1 MSSKSTVE
9 DRPKGD
15 SIKVL
20 AHIFGFLR
28 PYRARVLAALVSL
41 IVAAGAVLAIGQA
54 LRRVVDFGFSANS
67 AVLDQYFMA
76 LLGIVA
82 LLALATYG
90 RYYNVS
96 SLGERVVAD
105 IRRKVYEHIIGLSA
119 EFFETT
125 RTGEVLSRLT
135 TDTTLIQ
142 SVVGSSASVALR
154 NLLIFV
160 GGSILLVFSSPK
172 LTGLVFLIVL
182 GVVLPIVF
190 FGRRVRR
197 LSRESQDRVADVGA
211 FAGESLDAVRT
222 VQAFG
227 REDANRQRFG
237 SIVESAY
244 ATAVQQIKSRALLTG
259 IVILFV
265 FGAVDL
271 VLWIGARDV
280 ISGVMTGGQLAAF
293 VFYAV
298 MVAGSV
304 GSLSEVYGDLQRAAG
319 ATERLMELLAT
330 ESKITAPAVPADMP
344 EPPRGAVRLEDV
356 TFKYPT
362 RPEIAALS
370 AFSLSVAPGERIAL
384 VGPSGAGKTTVFQL
398 LLRFYDPD
406 IGRVSI
412 DDIDLRDALPE
423 AVRARIGLVP
433 QDPVIFA
440 DDVWAN
446 IRYGRPGA
454 SDDEVRAAATAAAA
468 IEFVERLPD
477 GFGTYLGERGAQLS
491 GGQRQRI
498 SIARAVLRNPTIL
511 LLDEA
516 TSALDAEN
524 ESMVQRALETLMEG
538 RTTIVIAHRLAT
550 VLKADRIIVL
560 DAGGAQGVATG
571 THSELMAQGGM
582 YARLA
587 ELQFGTSVDVGGSV
601 VAALKVRNSAAFMF
615 DQNMPLRP
623 SA

>member
-1 MSSKSTVE
+1 MCLKGHDVSSKNIIE
-9 DRPKGD
+9 DRPRGE

-54 LRRVVDFGFSANS
+54 LRRVVDFGFSADS
-67 AVLDQYFMA
+67 AVLDQYFLA

-96 SLGERVVAD
+96 ALGERVVAD

-125 RTGEVLSRLT
+125 RTGEILSRLT

-227 REDANRQRFG
+227 REDDNRQRFG
-237 SIVESAY
+237 SVVEAAY

-280 ISGVMTGGQLAAF
+280 ISGEMTGGQLAAF

-298 MVAGSV
+298 MVAASV

-330 ESKITAPAVPADMP
+330 KSNIAAPAAPADMP
-344 EPPRGAVRLEDV
+344 EPARGAVRLEDV
-356 TFKYPT
+356 TFRYPT
-362 RPEIAALS
+362 RPEITALN

-406 IGRVSI
+406 VGRVSI

-423 AVRARIGLVP
+423 SVRARIGLVP

-446 IRYGRPGA
+446 IRYGRPDA

-468 IEFVERLPD
+468 TEFVERLPE

-538 RTTIVIAHRLAT
+538 RTTVVIAHRLAT
-550 VLKADRIIVL
+550 VLKADRIVVL
-560 DAGGAQGVATG
+560 DAGSVVATG
-571 THSELMAQGGM
+571 THSELMAAGGM

-587 ELQFGTSVDVGGSV
+587 ELQFSASVDPAGSV
-601 VAALKVRNSAAFMF
+601 AAA
-615 DQNMPLRP
+615 Q
-623 SA
+623 

>member
-1 MSSKSTVE
+1 MCLKGHDVSSKNIID
-9 DRPKGD
+9 DRPRGE

-54 LRRVVDFGFSANS
+54 LRRVVDFGFSADS
-67 AVLDQYFMA
+67 AVLDQYFLA

-96 SLGERVVAD
+96 ALGERVVAD
-105 IRRKVYEHIIGLSA
+105 MRRKVYEHIIGLSA

-125 RTGEVLSRLT
+125 RTGEILSRLT
-135 TDTTLIQ
+135 TDTTLTR

-227 REDANRQRFG
+227 REDDNRQRFG
-237 SIVESAY
+237 SVVEAAY

-280 ISGVMTGGQLAAF
+280 ISGEMTGGQLAAF

-330 ESKITAPAVPADMP
+330 KSNIAAPAAPADMP
-344 EPPRGAVRLEDV
+344 EPARGAVRLEDV
-356 TFKYPT
+356 TFRYPT
-362 RPEIAALS
+362 RPEITALN

-398 LLRFYDPD
+398 LLRFYDPHV
-406 IGRVSI
+406 GRVSI

-423 AVRARIGLVP
+423 SVRARIGLVP

-446 IRYGRPGA
+446 IRYGRPDA

-468 IEFVERLPD
+468 TEFVERLPE

-516 TSALDAEN
+516 TSALDAAN

-538 RTTIVIAHRLAT
+538 RTTVVIAHRLAT
-550 VLKADRIIVL
+550 VLKADRIVVL
-560 DAGGAQGVATG
+560 DAGSVVATG
-571 THSELMAQGGM
+571 THSELMAAGGM

-587 ELQFGTSVDVGGSV
+587 ELQFSASVDPAGSV
-601 VAALKVRNSAAFMF
+601 AAA
-615 DQNMPLRP
+615 Q
-623 SA
+623 

>member
-1 MSSKSTVE
+1 M
-9 DRPKGD
+9 
-15 SIKVL
+15 L
-20 AHIFGFLR
+20 AQIAGFLK
-28 PYRARVLAALVSL
+28 PYRARVLAALISL

-54 LRRVVDFGFSANS
+54 LRRVVDFGFSADS

-82 LLALATYG
+82 VLALATYG
-90 RYYNVS
+90 RYYSVS

-105 IRRKVYEHIIGLSA
+105 IRRKVYEHTIGLSA

-125 RTGEVLSRLT
+125 RTGEILSRLT

-160 GGSILLVFSSPK
+160 GGSILLVISSPK

-237 SIVESAY
+237 GIVESAY
-244 ATAVQQIKSRALLTG
+244 AAAVQQIKSRALLTG

-265 FGAVDL
+265 FGAVDV

-280 ISGVMTGGQLAAF
+280 TSGAMTGGQLAAF

-330 ESKITAPAVPADMP
+330 EISIAAPATPADMP
-344 EPPRGAVRLEDV
+344 EPARGAVQLEDV
-356 TFKYPT
+356 TFSYPT
-362 RPEIAALS
+362 RPEIAALDS
-370 AFSLSVAPGERIAL
+370 FSLSVAPGERIAL

-406 IGRVSI
+406 VGRVSI
-412 DDIDLRDALPE
+412 DDTNLRDTLPE
-423 AVRARIGLVP
+423 AVRVRIGLVP

-440 DDVWAN
+440 DDVWTN
-446 IRYGRPGA
+446 IRYGRPDA

-468 IEFVERLPD
+468 TEFVERLPD
-477 GFGTYLGERGAQLS
+477 GFGTFLGERGAQLS

-498 SIARAVLRNPTIL
+498 SIARAILRNPTIL

-524 ESMVQRALETLMEG
+524 ESLVQRALETLMEG

-550 VLKADRIIVL
+550 VLKADRIVVL
-560 DAGGAQGVATG
+560 DVGRVVATG

-587 ELQFGTSVDVGGSV
+587 ELQFSAHTDSAESV
-601 VAALKVRNSAAFMF
+601 VAA
-615 DQNMPLRP
+615 Q
-623 SA
+623 

>member
-1 MSSKSTVE
+1 MCLKGHDVSSKNIIE
-9 DRPKGD
+9 DRPRGE

-54 LRRVVDFGFSANS
+54 LRRVVDFGFSADS
-67 AVLDQYFMA
+67 AVLDQYFLA

-96 SLGERVVAD
+96 ALGERVVAD
-105 IRRKVYEHIIGLSA
+105 IRRNVYDHIIGLSA

-125 RTGEVLSRLT
+125 RTGEILSRLT

-227 REDANRQRFG
+227 REDDNRQRFG
-237 SIVESAY
+237 SVVEAAY

-280 ISGVMTGGQLAAF
+280 ILGEMTGGQLAAF

-330 ESKITAPAVPADMP
+330 KSNIAAPAAPGDMP
-344 EPPRGAVRLEDV
+344 EPSRGAVRLEDV
-356 TFKYPT
+356 TFRYPT
-362 RPEIAALS
+362 RPEITALN

-406 IGRVSI
+406 VGRVSI

-423 AVRARIGLVP
+423 SVRARIGLVP

-446 IRYGRPGA
+446 IRYGRPDA

-468 IEFVERLPD
+468 TEFVERLPE

-550 VLKADRIIVL
+550 VLKANRIVVL
-560 DAGGAQGVATG
+560 DAGNVVATG
-571 THSELMAQGGM
+571 THSELMAQGGI

-587 ELQFGTSVDVGGSV
+587 ELQFGASADQAGSV
-601 VAALKVRNSAAFMF
+601 AAA
-615 DQNMPLRP
+615 Q
-623 SA
+623 

>member
-560 DAGGAQGVATG
+560 DAGGVVATG

-601 VAALKVRNSAAFMF
+601 VAA
-615 DQNMPLRP
+615 Q
-623 SA
+623 

>member
-54 LRRVVDFGFSANS
+54 LRRVVDFGFSASS

-142 SVVGSSASVALR
+142 SVVGSSASIALR

-330 ESKITAPAVPADMP
+330 ESKITAPAAPSDMP

-362 RPEIAALS
+362 RPEVAALS

-412 DDIDLRDALPE
+412 DDIDLRDTLPE

-560 DAGGAQGVATG
+560 DAGGVVATG
-571 THSELMAQGGM
+571 THSELMAQGGV

-601 VAALKVRNSAAFMF
+601 VAA
-615 DQNMPLRP
+615 Q
-623 SA
+623 

>member
-1 MSSKSTVE
+1 MCLKGHDVSSKNIIE
-9 DRPKGD
+9 DRPRGE

-41 IVAAGAVLAIGQA
+41 IVAAGAILAIGQA
-54 LRRVVDFGFSANS
+54 LRRVVDFGFSADS
-67 AVLDQYFMA
+67 AVLDQYFLA

-96 SLGERVVAD
+96 ALGERVVAD
-105 IRRKVYEHIIGLSA
+105 IRRNVYDHIIGLSA

-125 RTGEVLSRLT
+125 RTGEILSRLT

-227 REDANRQRFG
+227 REDDNRQRFG
-237 SIVESAY
+237 SVVEAAY

-280 ISGVMTGGQLAAF
+280 ISGEMTGGQLAAF

-330 ESKITAPAVPADMP
+330 KSNIAAPAAPADMP
-344 EPPRGAVRLEDV
+344 EPARGAVRLEDV
-356 TFKYPT
+356 TFRYPT
-362 RPEIAALS
+362 RPEITALN

-384 VGPSGAGKTTVFQL
+384 VGPSGAGKTTVFQV

-406 IGRVSI
+406 VGRVSI

-423 AVRARIGLVP
+423 SVRARIGLVP

-446 IRYGRPGA
+446 IRYGRPDA

-468 IEFVERLPD
+468 TEFVERLPE

-550 VLKADRIIVL
+550 VLKANRIVVL
-560 DAGGAQGVATG
+560 DAGNVVATG
-571 THSELMAQGGM
+571 THSELMAQGGI

-587 ELQFGTSVDVGGSV
+587 ELQFGASADQAGSV
-601 VAALKVRNSAAFMF
+601 AAA
-615 DQNMPLRP
+615 Q
-623 SA
+623 

>member
-1 MSSKSTVE
+1 MACLKGHDVSSKNIIE
-9 DRPKGD
+9 DRPKGE

-41 IVAAGAVLAIGQA
+41 VVAAGAVLAIGQA
-54 LRRVVDFGFSANS
+54 LRRVVDFGFSADS

-76 LLGIVA
+76 LLGIVG

-105 IRRKVYEHIIGLSA
+105 IRRRVYEHIIGLSA

-125 RTGEVLSRLT
+125 RTGEILSRLT

-154 NLLIFV
+154 NLLIFA
-160 GGSILLVFSSPK
+160 GGSILLVVSSPK

-182 GVVLPIVF
+182 GVVLPIIF

-227 REDANRQRFG
+227 REGANRQRFG
-237 SIVESAY
+237 GIVEAAY
-244 ATAVQQIKSRALLTG
+244 VTAVQQIKSRALLTG

-265 FGAVDL
+265 FGAVDI

-330 ESKITAPAVPADMP
+330 EPTIAEPVAPADMP
-344 EPPRGAVRLEDV
+344 EPARGAVRLEDV
-356 TFKYPT
+356 TFRYPT
-362 RPEIAALS
+362 RREIAALS

-406 IGRVSI
+406 EGRVLV
-412 DDIDLRDALPE
+412 DDTDLRDTLPK

-446 IRYGRPGA
+446 IRYGRPDA
-454 SDDEVRAAATAAAA
+454 SDDEVRAAAAAAA
-468 IEFVERLPD
+468 ATEFVERLPD
-477 GFGTYLGERGAQLS
+477 GFETYLGERGAQLS

-550 VLKADRIIVL
+550 VLKADRIVVL
-560 DAGGAQGVATG
+560 DAGGVIATG
-571 THSELMAQGGM
+571 THAELMAAGGM

-587 ELQFGTSVDVGGSV
+587 ELQFGASVDPAGSV
-601 VAALKVRNSAAFMF
+601 AAA
-615 DQNMPLRP
+615 Q
-623 SA
+623 

>member
-1 MSSKSTVE
+1 M
-9 DRPKGD
+9 
-15 SIKVL
+15 
-20 AHIFGFLR
+20 
-28 PYRARVLAALVSL
+28 RARIEWPTS
-41 IVAAGAVLAIGQA
+41 
-54 LRRVVDFGFSANS
+54 
-67 AVLDQYFMA
+67 
-76 LLGIVA
+76 
-82 LLALATYG
+82 
-90 RYYNVS
+90 
-96 SLGERVVAD
+96 
-105 IRRKVYEHIIGLSA
+105 
-119 EFFETT
+119 
-125 RTGEVLSRLT
+125 
-135 TDTTLIQ
+135 
-142 SVVGSSASVALR
+142 
-154 NLLIFV
+154 
-160 GGSILLVFSSPK
+160 
-172 LTGLVFLIVL
+172 
-182 GVVLPIVF
+182 
-190 FGRRVRR
+190 
-197 LSRESQDRVADVGA
+197 GA

-227 REDANRQRFG
+227 REDDNRQRFG
-237 SIVESAY
+237 SVVEAAY

-280 ISGVMTGGQLAAF
+280 ISGEMTGGQLAAF

-330 ESKITAPAVPADMP
+330 KSNIAAPAAPADMP
-344 EPPRGAVRLEDV
+344 EPARGAVRLEDV
-356 TFKYPT
+356 TFRYPT
-362 RPEIAALS
+362 RPEITALN

-398 LLRFYDPD
+398 LLRFYDPHV
-406 IGRVSI
+406 GRVSI

-423 AVRARIGLVP
+423 SVRARIGLVP

-446 IRYGRPGA
+446 IRYGRPDA

-468 IEFVERLPD
+468 TEFVERLPE

-516 TSALDAEN
+516 TSALDAAN

-538 RTTIVIAHRLAT
+538 RTTVVIAHRLAT
-550 VLKADRIIVL
+550 VLKADRIVVL
-560 DAGGAQGVATG
+560 DAGSVVATG
-571 THSELMAQGGM
+571 THSELMAAGGM

-587 ELQFGTSVDVGGSV
+587 ELQFSASVDPAGSV
-601 VAALKVRNSAAFMF
+601 AAA
-615 DQNMPLRP
+615 Q
-623 SA
+623 

>member
-516 TSALDAEN
+516 TSTLDAEN

-560 DAGGAQGVATG
+560 DAGGVVATG

-601 VAALKVRNSAAFMF
+601 VAA
-615 DQNMPLRP
+615 Q
-623 SA
+623 

>member
-1 MSSKSTVE
+1 MCLKGHDVSSKNIIE
-9 DRPKGD
+9 DRPRGE

-54 LRRVVDFGFSANS
+54 LRRVVDFGFSADS
-67 AVLDQYFMA
+67 AVLDQYFLA

-82 LLALATYG
+82 LLTLATYG

-96 SLGERVVAD
+96 ALGERVVAD
-105 IRRKVYEHIIGLSA
+105 IRRNVYDHIIGLSA

-125 RTGEVLSRLT
+125 RTGEILSRLT

-227 REDANRQRFG
+227 REDDNRQRFG
-237 SIVESAY
+237 SVVEAAY

-280 ISGVMTGGQLAAF
+280 ISGEMTGGQLAAF

-330 ESKITAPAVPADMP
+330 KSNIAAPAAPADMP
-344 EPPRGAVRLEDV
+344 EPARGAVRLEDV
-356 TFKYPT
+356 TFRYPT
-362 RPEIAALS
+362 RPEITALN

-398 LLRFYDPD
+398 LLRFYDPGV
-406 IGRVSI
+406 GRVSI

-423 AVRARIGLVP
+423 SVRARIGLVP

-446 IRYGRPGA
+446 IRYGRPDA

-468 IEFVERLPD
+468 TEFVERLPE

-550 VLKADRIIVL
+550 VLKANRIVVL
-560 DAGGAQGVATG
+560 DAGNVVATG
-571 THSELMAQGGM
+571 THSELMAQGGI

-587 ELQFGTSVDVGGSV
+587 ELQFGASADQAGSV
-601 VAALKVRNSAAFMF
+601 AAA
-615 DQNMPLRP
+615 Q
-623 SA
+623 

>member
-538 RTTIVIAHRLAT
+538 QTTIVIAHRLAT
-550 VLKADRIIVL
+550 VLKANRIIVL
-560 DAGGAQGVATG
+560 DAGGVVATG

-601 VAALKVRNSAAFMF
+601 VAA
-615 DQNMPLRP
+615 
-623 SA
+623 